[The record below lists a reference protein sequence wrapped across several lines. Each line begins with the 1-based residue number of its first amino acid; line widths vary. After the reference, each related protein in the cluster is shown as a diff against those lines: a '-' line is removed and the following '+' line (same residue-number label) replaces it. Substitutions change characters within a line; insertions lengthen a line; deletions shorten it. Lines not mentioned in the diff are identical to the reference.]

1 MDAKAEQALEAL
13 NKMMDMFDKLRWAG
27 LIPERDFNRFGDWC
41 TTVDMYIRERKDKDG
56 K

>member
-1 MDAKAEQALEAL
+1 MNAKTQQALEAL

-27 LIPERDFNRFGDWC
+27 LIPERDFNRYSDWC
-41 TTVDMYIRERKDKDG
+41 TTVDMYIREGNNKDG